1 MSEAVPVL
9 DPPDADAGPLA
20 DGPGRQSLALGQTLL
35 QAGLITTGQLDRALL
50 RAATEGGLLGRH
62 IILET
67 GLNRR
72 HVYEVLA
79 EQWDAPLVDL
89 VSHPSDDAL
98 LERLRFSEVSEPGW
112 LPWRLQDGVLTV
124 ATAVKPSEAIRRA
137 AMRATGATDVVFR
150 TTTDWDINHSIQ
162 RAFRNHLLYE
172 SAERLA
178 EELPDGSARTAL
190 NRWQTLLPA
199 VLLGC
204 LLAGLALNALL
215 TTIVLLTAVNV
226 VFLVSIGFKTVA
238 SLRQPFDVLHD
249 RSAAKARARE
259 LERRGLPAEEAERI
273 PDADLPV
280 YTILIPV
287 FREANI
293 IDKLLSNLGQLDYPR
308 SKLDVLVL
316 LEEDDTETIE
326 AAKRSRP
333 PEYVR
338 ILVVPRGEPQT
349 KPRACNYGLTFARG
363 EYVVIYDAEDRPDP
377 GQLRAAIDAFRQ
389 DAFERQYLDPDRR
402 PLICVQ
408 AALNYFNADQNVLTR
423 LFTIEYTHWFDSML
437 PGLDR
442 SGIPLPLG
450 GTSNHFDTRL
460 LRLVGAWD
468 PWNVT
473 EDADL
478 GLRAAV
484 EGYRVGVIS
493 STTWE
498 EACSQVP
505 AWIKQRTRWIKG
517 YMVTA
522 AVNTRN
528 TLRYIQRTGVAGA
541 VGFLG
546 LILGTPL
553 AFLAYPLVL
562 GFTIVTYVG
571 YNFVGLVL
579 PQWLL
584 VGGVVSMLFGNAMMI
599 VVSGV
604 ATWRRHGWRIAIFAL
619 LNPAYWVL
627 HSVAAWRAAWQMLTS
642 PHKWEKTPHG
652 LDEEYH
658 DDGRWSA

>member
-1 MSEAVPVL
+1 MAQSASVL
-9 DPPDADAGPLA
+9 ETVMAG
-20 DGPGRQSLALGQTLL
+20 GIGRQSLALGTTLL
-35 QAGLITTGQLDRALL
+35 QAGLITTGQLDTALL
-50 RAATEGGLLGRH
+50 RASTEGGLLGRH

-72 HVYEVLA
+72 HVYQVLA

-89 VSHPSDDAL
+89 VAHPADDAL
-98 LERLRFSEVSEPGW
+98 MEQLSFSHVSEPGW
-112 LPWRLQDGVLTV
+112 LPWHLEDGLLTV
-124 ATAVKPSEAIRRA
+124 ATAVKPSEEIRQA
-137 AMRATGATDVVFR
+137 ALGIAGVEQVVFR

-162 RAFRNHLLYE
+162 RAFRHHLLYE

-178 EELPDGSARTAL
+178 EEQPDGSARIAL
-190 NRWQTLLPA
+190 NLWQRLLPA
-199 VLLGC
+199 VLLC
-204 LLAGLALNALL
+204 CVLAGLALDARLAV
-215 TTIVLLTAVNV
+215 IVLLAGSNL
-226 VFLVSIGFKTVA
+226 VFLLSIGFKTLA
-238 SLRQPFDVLHD
+238 SLRQPLDALHD
-249 RSAAKARARE
+249 RGLAKAQE
-259 LERRGLPAEEAERI
+259 LELEERGLPAVAEARI
-273 PDADLPV
+273 PDGELPV
-280 YTILIPV
+280 YTILVPV

-293 IDKLLSNLGQLDYPR
+293 IDKLLANLGQLDYPR

-326 AAKRSRP
+326 AAKQSRP

-389 DAFERQYLDPDRR
+389 DAFERRYLAPQRR

-423 LFTIEYTHWFDSML
+423 LFAIEYTHWFDSML

-450 GTSNHFDTRL
+450 GTSNHFDARL

-484 EGYRVGVIS
+484 EGYRVGVIN

-528 TLRYIQRTGVAGA
+528 TLRYIRRTGVAGA

-553 AFLAYPLVL
+553 AFLAYPVAL

-579 PQWLL
+579 PEWLL
-584 VGGVVSMLFGNAMMI
+584 AGGLVSMLFGNAMMI
-599 VVSGV
+599 LVS
-604 ATWRRHGWRIAIFAL
+604 AITTWRRHGWRIAIFAL

-627 HSVAAWRAAWQMLTS
+627 HSIAAWRAAWQMLTS

>member
-1 MSEAVPVL
+1 MPRHAAPSVDRPTDL
-9 DPPDADAGPLA
+9 SGMGP
-20 DGPGRQSLALGQTLL
+20 QSLALGQTLL
-35 QAGLITTGQLDRALL
+35 EAGLITAAQLDRALH
-50 RAATEGGLLGRH
+50 RARTEGGLLGRH

-72 HVYEVLA
+72 HVYQVLA

-89 VSHPSDDAL
+89 VAHPSDDAL
-98 LERLRFSEVSEPGW
+98 LEQLHFDEVSEPGW
-112 LPWRLQDGVLTV
+112 LPWHLADGVLTV
-124 ATAVKPSEAIRRA
+124 ATAVKPTEDIRQA
-137 AMRATGATDVVFR
+137 ALRITGAENVEFR

-178 EELPDGSARTAL
+178 EEQPNDSARTAL
-190 NRWQTLLPA
+190 NRWQRWLPA
-199 VLLGC
+199 VLLSVFLTG
-204 LLAGLALNALL
+204 LVLAPQL
-215 TTIVLLTAVNV
+215 TAIVLLTAVNV
-226 VFLVSIGFKTVA
+226 VFLVSIGFKSVA
-238 SLRQPFDVLHD
+238 SLRQPFDYLHD
-249 RSAAKARARE
+249 RAAAKAQARE
-259 LERRGLPAEEAERI
+259 LLQRGLPPAEAERI
-273 PDADLPV
+273 ADGDLPV

-293 IDKLLSNLGQLDYPR
+293 IDKLLTNLGQLDYPR

-338 ILVVPRGEPQT
+338 ILVVPRGDPQT

-377 GQLRAAIDAFRQ
+377 GQLRAAIAAFRQ
-389 DAFERQYLDPDRR
+389 DAFERRYLETSKK

-460 LRLVGAWD
+460 LKLVGAWD

-484 EGYRVGVIS
+484 EGYRVGVIN

-517 YMVTA
+517 YMITA

-528 TLRYIQRTGVAGA
+528 SIRYVRRTGVPGA

-584 VGGVVSMLFGNAMMI
+584 WGGVVSMLFGNLLMI
-599 VVSGV
+599 LVSGI

-627 HSVAAWRAAWQMLTS
+627 HAVAAWRAAWQMLTS

-652 LDEEYH
+652 LEAEYH

>member
-1 MSEAVPVL
+1 MARFPTPFQAGQGDAV
-9 DPPDADAGPLA
+9 GQ
-20 DGPGRQSLALGQTLL
+20 RSLALGRSLL
-35 QAGLITTGQLDRALL
+35 DAGLITPAQLERGLARA
-50 RAATEGGLLGRH
+50 RSEGGLLGRH

-79 EQWDAPLVDL
+79 AQWDAPLVDL
-89 VSHPSDDAL
+89 VAHPPDDAL
-98 LERLRFSEVSEPGW
+98 LEQLSFSEVSEPGW
-112 LPWRLQDGVLTV
+112 LPWHLEDGILTV
-124 ATAVKPSEAIRRA
+124 AAAVEPSEEIRQA
-137 AMRATGATDVVFR
+137 AQERFGAREVLFR

-162 RAFRNHLLYE
+162 RAFRHHLLYE

-178 EELPDGSARTAL
+178 EEQPGGSARTAL
-190 NRWQTLLPA
+190 NRWQRLLPA
-199 VLLGC
+199 VLLFC
-204 LLAGLALNALL
+204 LLAGLAFAARP
-215 TTIVLLTAVNV
+215 TVVVVLTAVNV
-226 VFLVSIGFKTVA
+226 VFLMNIGFKTLA
-238 SLRQPFDVLHD
+238 SLRHPFDALHD
-249 RSAAKARARE
+249 RAAAKATARE
-259 LERRGLPAEEAERI
+259 LERRGLAAVQDERI

-293 IDKLLSNLGQLDYPR
+293 IDKLLANLGQLDYPR

-316 LEEDDTETIE
+316 LEEEDTETIE

-377 GQLRAAIDAFRQ
+377 GQLRAAIDAFRA
-389 DAFERQYLDPDRR
+389 DAFERRYLHPERK

-450 GTSNHFDTRL
+450 GTSNHFDARL
-460 LRLVGAWD
+460 LRMVGAWD

-484 EGYRVGVIS
+484 EGYRVGVIN

-517 YMVTA
+517 YMVTS

-528 TLRYIQRTGVAGA
+528 SIRYIRRTGLAGA

-562 GFTIVTYVG
+562 GFTVVTYVG
-571 YNFVGLVL
+571 YQFVGLVL

-584 VGGVVSMLFGNAMMI
+584 VGGVVSMLFGNSMMI
-599 VVSGV
+599 LVSGI
-604 ATWRRHGWRIAIFAL
+604 ATWHRHGWRIAIFAL

-627 HSVAAWRAAWQMLTS
+627 HSVAAWRAAWQMLTD
-642 PHKWEKTPHG
+642 PHSWEKTPHG
-652 LDEEYH
+652 LDAEYH

>member
-1 MSEAVPVL
+1 MTQTLEHDDV
-9 DPPDADAGPLA
+9 
-20 DGPGRQSLALGQTLL
+20 GRRSLSLGQALL
-35 QAGLITTGQLDRALL
+35 VSGLITPGQLERALE
-50 RAATEGGLLGRH
+50 RARTEGGLLGRH

-67 GLNRR
+67 GLDRR

-79 EQWDAPLVDL
+79 RQWDAPLVDL

-98 LERLRFSEVSEPGW
+98 LEQLSFSEVVEPGW
-112 LPWRLQDGVLTV
+112 LPWHLEDGVLTV
-124 ATAVKPSEAIRRA
+124 ATAVEPTAAIEAEATRRF
-137 AMRATGATDVVFR
+137 GAREVIFR

-162 RAFRNHLLYE
+162 RAFRHHLLYE

-178 EELPDGSARTAL
+178 EERPDDSARTAL
-190 NRWQTLLPA
+190 NRWQRLLPV
-199 VLLGC
+199 VLL
-204 LLAGLALNALL
+204 AATAAAFALSPHVALIALL
-215 TTIVLLTAVNV
+215 TAANV
-226 VFLVSIGFKTVA
+226 VFLVSIGFKTMA
-238 SLRQPFDVLHD
+238 SLRLPFDLLHE
-249 RSAAKARARE
+249 RGTARARE
-259 LERRGLPAEEAERI
+259 RELARLGLPPEGDDRL
-273 PDADLPV
+273 PDSDLPV
-280 YTILIPV
+280 YTILVPV

-293 IDKLLSNLGQLDYPR
+293 IDKLLENLGQLDYPR

-326 AAKRSRP
+326 AAKLSRP

-338 ILVVPRGEPQT
+338 ILVVPRGDPQT

-363 EYVVIYDAEDRPDP
+363 EFVVIYDAEDRPDP
-377 GQLRAAIDAFRQ
+377 DQLRAAITAFRH
-389 DAFERQYLDPDRR
+389 DEFERRYLTPSRK

-423 LFTIEYTHWFDSML
+423 MFTVEYTHWFDSML
-437 PGLDR
+437 PGLDN

-450 GTSNHFDTRL
+450 GTSNHFVTRL
-460 LRLVGAWD
+460 LRQVGAWD

-484 EGYRVGVIS
+484 EGYRVGVIK

-505 AWIKQRTRWIKG
+505 AWVKQRTRWIKG
-517 YMVTA
+517 YMVTS

-528 TLRYIQRTGVAGA
+528 SLRYVQTTGLAGSI
-541 VGFLG
+541 GFLG

-553 AFLAYPLVL
+553 AFLAYPLVV
-562 GFTIVTYVG
+562 GFTVVTYIG
-571 YNFVGLVL
+571 YEVVGLVL
-579 PQWLL
+579 PDWLL
-584 VGGVVSMLFGNAMMI
+584 IGGTVSMLFGNAMMI
-599 VVSGV
+599 GVSGI
-604 ATWRRHGWRIAIFAL
+604 ATWQRHGWRIAIFAL
-619 LNPAYWVL
+619 LNPFYWVL

-652 LDEEYH
+652 LEAEYH
-658 DDGRWSA
+658 DDGHWSG

>member
-1 MSEAVPVL
+1 MTETTTLPTR
-9 DPPDADAGPLA
+9 
-20 DGPGRQSLALGQTLL
+20 RQSRSIGQALLA
-35 QAGLITTGQLDRALL
+35 AGLVTPQQLEHALARAKS
-50 RAATEGGLLGRH
+50 EGGLLGRH
-62 IILET
+62 LILEA

-79 EQWDAPLVDL
+79 RQWRAPLVDL
-89 VSHPSDDAL
+89 VSDPPQDAL
-98 LERLRFSEVSEPGW
+98 LAGLSFAEATEPGW
-112 LPWRLQDGVLTV
+112 LPWRHQDGVLTV
-124 ATAVKPSEAIRRA
+124 ATAVTPTEAIA
-137 AMRATGATDVVFR
+137 AEAAQRFGAHRVDFR
-150 TTTDWDINHSIQ
+150 TTTDWDINHSVQ
-162 RAFRNHLLYE
+162 RSFRRHLLYE

-178 EELPDGSARTAL
+178 EERPEDSARTAL
-190 NRWQTLLPA
+190 AQWQRILPVVLTAA
-199 VLLGC
+199 VAGAFIVSPQTALVM
-204 LLAGLALNALL
+204 LLATANA
-215 TTIVLLTAVNV
+215 
-226 VFLVSIGFKTVA
+226 VFLISIGFKTIA
-238 SLRQPFDVLHD
+238 SLRSPFDAIRD
-249 RSAAKARARE
+249 RGIARARE
-259 LERRGLPAEEAERI
+259 RERTSRGLSAPVDRVADAE
-273 PDADLPV
+273 LPV
-280 YTILIPV
+280 YTILVPV

-316 LEEDDTETIE
+316 LEEDDAETID
-326 AAKRSRP
+326 AAKASRP

-377 GQLRAAIDAFRQ
+377 GQLRASIAAFRQ
-389 DAFERQYLDPDRR
+389 DDFERRYLNSGRR

-423 LFTIEYTHWFDSML
+423 LFAIEYTHWFDAML
-437 PGLDR
+437 PGLDH

-450 GTSNHFDTRL
+450 GTSNHFVTAL
-460 LRLVGAWD
+460 LREVGAWD

-484 EGYRVGVIS
+484 EGYRVGVID

-517 YMVTA
+517 YMVTS
-522 AVNTRN
+522 AVNARN
-528 TLRYIQRTGVAGA
+528 SLRYIRSTGIAGTI
-541 VGFLG
+541 GFLG

-553 AFLAYPLVL
+553 AFLAYPLVVA
-562 GFTIVTYVG
+562 FTVVTYIG
-571 YNFVGLVL
+571 YHVVGLIL
-579 PQWLL
+579 PEWLL
-584 VGGVVSMLFGNAMMI
+584 VGGTLSMLFGNAMMI
-599 VVSGV
+599 GASGI
-604 ATWRRHGWRIAIFAL
+604 ATLRRHGWRIAIFAL
-619 LNPAYWVL
+619 LNPFYWML
-627 HSVAAWRAAWQMLTS
+627 HSIAAWRAAWQMLTS

-652 LDEEYH
+652 LEEEFH
-658 DDGRWSA
+658 EDGHWAG

>member
-1 MSEAVPVL
+1 MSQAMQYYDV
-9 DPPDADAGPLA
+9 
-20 DGPGRQSLALGQTLL
+20 GRRSLSLGQTLL
-35 QAGLITTGQLDRALL
+35 RSGLITSRQLERALR
-50 RAATEGGLLGRH
+50 RARSEGGLLGRH

-79 EQWDAPLVDL
+79 RQWDAPVVDL
-89 VSHPSDDAL
+89 VEHPADDAL
-98 LERLRFSEVSEPGW
+98 LERMSFSEVVEPGW
-112 LPWRLQDGVLTV
+112 LPWQMDDGVLTV
-124 ATAVKPSEAIRRA
+124 ATAVEPTAEIETEAIRRFA
-137 AMRATGATDVVFR
+137 AREVVFR
-150 TTTDWDINHSIQ
+150 TTTDWDINQTVQ
-162 RAFRNHLLYE
+162 RAFRRHLLYE

-178 EELPDGSARTAL
+178 EERPGDSARTAL
-190 NRWQTLLPA
+190 NGWQQLLPA
-199 VLLGC
+199 VLL
-204 LLAGLALNALL
+204 AAVVVAFALSPQFAV
-215 TTIVLLTAVNV
+215 ISLLTAANV
-226 VFLVSIGFKTVA
+226 VFLVSIGFKTMA
-238 SLRQPFDVLHD
+238 SLRNPYDYI
-249 RSAAKARARE
+249 RERKAAKARVRE
-259 LERRGLPAEEAERI
+259 LRRRGLPSGPEERI
-273 PDADLPV
+273 PDNDLPV

-293 IDKLLSNLGQLDYPR
+293 IDKLLTNLGRLDYPR

-326 AAKRSRP
+326 AAKASRP

-338 ILVVPRGEPQT
+338 ILVVPRGDPQT

-363 EYVVIYDAEDRPDP
+363 EFVVIYDAEDRPDP
-377 GQLRAAIDAFRQ
+377 GQLRAAIDAFRH
-389 DAFERQYLDPDRR
+389 DDFERRYLTPNRK

-437 PGLDR
+437 PGLDN

-450 GTSNHFDTRL
+450 GTSNHFVTRL
-460 LRLVGAWD
+460 LRHVGAWD

-484 EGYRVGVIS
+484 EGYRVGVIK

-505 AWIKQRTRWIKG
+505 AWVKQRTRWIKG
-517 YMVTA
+517 YMITA

-528 TLRYIQRTGVAGA
+528 SVRYVQRTGVAGSI
-541 VGFLG
+541 GFLG

-553 AFLAYPLVL
+553 AFLAYPLVV
-562 GFTIVTYVG
+562 GFTVVTYIG
-571 YNFVGLVL
+571 YQFVGLVL
-579 PQWLL
+579 PEWLL
-584 VGGVVSMLFGNAMMI
+584 VGGTVSMLFGNAMMI
-599 VVSGV
+599 GVSGI

-619 LNPAYWVL
+619 LNPFYWVL

-642 PHKWEKTPHG
+642 PHNWEKTPHG
-652 LDEEYH
+652 LDAEYH